1 MPIIHF
7 VGIDVSKKTL
17 DISVV
22 TDGQIKSH
30 CQVLNTKKA
39 IQSTV
44 PAMMNKLQATME
56 NTVFCLEH
64 TGMYTM
70 ILLRWL
76 TENGAKVWLE
86 SPVRISAGAGIVRG
100 KNDKVDSGRIAL
112 YAFKNYHCVK
122 LWKAPRPVLEKLAAL
137 LSQRTRL
144 IKAKR
149 QLSVAF
155 NEQKKFYQKDVL
167 QTLQQ
172 FVDNPIK
179 AIEEQVVAI
188 EKEIRKTIKEDLN
201 LYKLYKILVSINGIG
216 LQTAAYVLVTTNEFL
231 TITDAKKYA
240 CYSGVAPFEYSSGTS
255 IRKRS
260 RVSPKAN
267 KIAKTLLHLSAL
279 NAVRSKGDIQDYYH
293 RKIEEGKNKMSILN
307 AVRNKLIHRIFTCVK
322 QDRLFEKNYSYKK
335 VA

>member
-1 MPIIHF
+1 MQFIHF

-22 TDGQIKSH
+22 INGQIKSH
-30 CQVLNTKKA
+30 CQVPNTKKA

-44 PAMMNKLQATME
+44 SVMMNKLQATMDS
-56 NTVFCLEH
+56 TVFCMEH

-76 TENGAKVWLE
+76 NENGAKIWLE
-86 SPVRISAGAGIVRG
+86 SPARISAGAGIIRG

-112 YAFKNYHCVK
+112 YAFKNQHCIK
-122 LWKAPRPVLEKLAAL
+122 LWKAPRPALEKLAAL
-137 LSQRTRL
+137 LTQRTRL
-144 IKAKR
+144 VKAKK
-149 QLSVAF
+149 QLCVAF
-155 NEQKKFYQKDVL
+155 NEQKKFYQQDVL

-172 FVDNPIK
+172 FVDNPIQ
-179 AIEEQVVAI
+179 AIQAQVTAI
-188 EKEIRKTIKEDLN
+188 EKEIMKTIKDDSN
-201 LYKLYKILVSINGIG
+201 LYRLYKILVSINGVG

-279 NAVRSKGDIQDYYH
+279 NAVKSKGDIQDYYH

-307 AVRNKLIHRIFTCVK
+307 AVRNKLIHRMFACVK
-322 QDRLFEKNYSYKK
+322 QDRLFEKIYSYKK